1 MSVVAE
7 IVDSGSEVSRCCR
20 ILSSRLSLFVIVGW
34 STDSCAGGGSSISI
48 CIWLFRW
55 FVGCVLVDVDEEDV
69 DEEDCAVSSGGG
81 DCC

>member
-1 MSVVAE
+1 M
-7 IVDSGSEVSRCCR
+7 
-20 ILSSRLSLFVIVGW
+20 IVGW

-69 DEEDCAVSSGGG
+69 DEEDCALLSGGG